1 MTASHPRWFIFVP
14 IVALLFAGVAAVAF
28 SLGASSGGTSG
39 RIDQTTTIPGHPELG
54 AGWNGPT
61 TVGGAPGPVAVM
73 ISKVDGSKL
82 SLQANDGWTR
92 TIDAA
97 GARVTKGGQTIALS
111 DLKVGDRIAFRE
123 ARQSD
128 GTYKIATIQVLV
140 PAATG
145 PAATGPAATG
155 PAARRASVQGTVA
168 SKTATS
174 IVVTATGGKTIT
186 VNVSSATRY
195 SVRGVA
201 KATLSD
207 VAMGDRI
214 VAQGML
220 NSDGSL
226 AATVVQTAP
235 NVQPGSGG
243 PGSGG
248 SGGRRG
254 WPVPSP
260 SASASNV

>member
-1 MTASHPRWFIFVP
+1 MTTSHPRWFIIAP

-28 SLGASSGGTSG
+28 SLGATSGGFSARVG
-39 RIDQTTTIPGHPELG
+39 QPATIPGQMLG
-54 AGWNGPT
+54 PGRYGPS
-61 TVGGAPGPVAVM
+61 TVGGAPGQLVAT

-82 SLQANDGWTR
+82 SLQATDGWTR
-92 TIDAA
+92 TVDAT
-97 GARVTKGGQTIALS
+97 GATVTKGGQTIALS
-111 DLKVGDRIAFRE
+111 DLKVGDRIVFRE

-128 GTYKIATIQVLV
+128 GTYKIATIQVL
-140 PAATG
+140 A

-155 PAARRASVQGTVA
+155 PAARRASVLGTVA

-174 IVVTATGGKTIT
+174 LVVTAAGGKTIT

-201 KATLSD
+201 GPTLAD
-207 VAMGDRI
+207 IAVGDRI
-214 VAQGML
+214 AAQGTL

-226 AATVVQTAP
+226 AAAVVQTAP

-243 PGSGG
+243 GRGFGG
-248 SGGRRG
+248 SGGRHG
-254 WPVPSP
+254 WPVPVP
-260 SASASNV
+260 SAGASAPNV